1 MLVKTPMISTAI
13 VENII
18 ESKFLSSE
26 KFSMDIEEYV
36 KENQCDYI
44 EAIVSYCDEN
54 GIEVETVP
62 KLLSKPLKE
71 RIKCSAEKLNF
82 LKKTSKSKTKSL
94 I

>member
-1 MLVKTPMISTAI
+1 MRTPMISTTI
-13 VENII
+13 VENIM
-18 ESKFLSSE
+18 ETKFLSAE
-26 KFSMDIEEYV
+26 KFSLDIENYV

-44 EAIVSYCDEN
+44 EAIVSYCDAN

-71 RIKCSAEKLNF
+71 RLKFNAEKLNF

-94 I
+94 V